1 VIILFGCVVVF
12 TLSAQEDDDE
22 QEIPIESEWTGALP
36 GAYSQGDVM
45 ITLSAG
51 ALFPILF
58 LDGSTNPAKPYDGN
72 IKIGGLGNIGLN
84 YFLTSNIFL
93 GGEIDAGLTDSVNNI
108 LYQFPFGI
116 RAGYQFILGRFEFPL
131 SLLAGMSY
139 QMYLTKHYFGLFLKP
154 EASVYWRFNPE
165 WSFGLN
171 VGWWWVPQWPK
182 EGPEYS
188 RYGNFLNL
196 TLSARYVL

>member
-1 VIILFGCVVVF
+1 LIILFGSAFVR

-36 GAYSQGDVM
+36 GAYSRGDVM
-45 ITLSAG
+45 VTLSLG

-58 LDGSTNPAKPYDGN
+58 LDGSTEPAKAYDGN
-72 IKIGGLGNIGLN
+72 IKIGGVGSLGLN
-84 YFLTSNIFL
+84 YFLTSDIFL
-93 GGEIDAGLTDSVNNI
+93 GGEINGGFSGSVNNI
-108 LYQFPFGI
+108 LIQFPFGM

-131 SLLAGMSY
+131 SLLVGMSS
-139 QMYLTKHYFGLFLKP
+139 QTYLTKHYFGLFLKP
-154 EASVYWRFNPE
+154 EVSAYWRFNPE

-182 EGPEYS
+182 EGREYN
-188 RYGNFLNL
+188 RYGNFLSL